1 MSKQITE
8 ITEITEIT
16 KYSSTDDIINGA
28 HLYDRIGEDA
38 DSATIY
44 TGECWDIVKN
54 ANQEETDAASE
65 RMKQMCFEFED
76 MDSAIMNCAY
86 WIKHTEL
93 MNDAIEELKEDL
105 ETLQDALEELE
116 ELEEPTEEQE
126 KLISDLEDAI
136 DKIEENI

>member
-1 MSKQITE
+1 MTKQITE
-8 ITEITEIT
+8 ITEINEIP
-16 KYSSTDDIINGA
+16 KHSITDDIIDGA
-28 HLYDRIGEDA
+28 NLHDRIEEDA

-44 TGECWDIVKN
+44 TSECWDIVKN
-54 ANQEETDAASE
+54 ANRQETDAASE
-65 RMKQMCFEFED
+65 KMKEVGFEFED
-76 MDSAIMNCAY
+76 MNSAIMTCAY

-93 MNDAIEELKEDL
+93 MNNAIAELKEDL

-136 DKIEENI
+136 NKIEENI